1 MLTLEKSKNEAKDKR
16 EEKIISYLNTLEKH
30 FTTEKNPNLYQE
42 RFHRINKALMSIKQ
56 HSNCYVSDFSLQEKA
71 TNDSQGSIS
80 DEEMKIPQEEKD
92 KEVDELL
99 EYIENELSI
108 SSKKKK
114 GDPNSLTPVK
124 ENKDEKRLSKIFLKI
139 ELKLKTH
146 LEQQEANKSNS
157 TKERRSIFNKRSSIL
172 PKLIKNFFEEK
183 DKVKNQVKEQMDKRR
198 SLYTGGNI
206 GSSFRKGEKNEFNP
220 IHSGKKHLSFSEKQE
235 FAPVDKKKKS
245 VTRFDIASLVQNQGE
260 IENEDDN
267 QDIYD
272 DIEYEDVEMGDD
284 DNQMSSATTNYFEQ
298 FKRSSI
304 IRDSGK
310 MNGYMNQIQEV
321 DEN

>member
-1 MLTLEKSKNEAKDKR
+1 MLTVEKSNNESKDKR

-56 HSNCYVSDFSLQEKA
+56 HSNCYVSDFSIQEKE
-71 TNDSQGSIS
+71 TKNLEESIS
-80 DEEMKIPQEEKD
+80 DEEMKAPQEEKD

-99 EYIENELSI
+99 KYIEKELSI
-108 SSKKKK
+108 SSKKEK

-146 LEQQEANKSNS
+146 LEQQEACKSNS
-157 TKERRSIFNKRSSIL
+157 TQGRRSLFNKRSSIL

-183 DKVKNQVKEQMDKRR
+183 DKVKNQVTEQMNKRR

-206 GSSFRKGEKNEFNP
+206 GSSFRNGEKADFNP

-245 VTRFDIASLVQNQGE
+245 VTRFDIANLVQNKD
-260 IENEDDN
+260 ENEDDN

-272 DIEYEDVEMGDD
+272 DIEYEDVEMCED
-284 DNQMSSATTNYFEQ
+284 DNQMSPTTTNYFEQ